1 MLAGD
6 LLFSMAEPA
15 KESGLQEYI
24 DAEIVIEDLKTP
36 TQEKTLC
43 DTLEKLKGV
52 HNVTIKN
59 EKVSVQ
65 YEPVRLTEKAIVAA
79 STVQFPREENV
90 KRAQHCHHDRS
101 ERIRAKWR
109 DLVSA
114 RSRKQQNSARLLPLH
129 AAE

>member
-1 MLAGD
+1 MHPSSDMLAGD

-24 DAEIVIEDLKTP
+24 DAEIVIEGLKTP

-65 YEPVRLTEKAIVAA
+65 YEPVRLTEKAIIAA
-79 STVQFPREENV
+79 IQDAGFRITD
-90 KRAQHCHHDRS
+90 QHSAPSSPMID
-101 ERIRAKWR
+101 A
-109 DLVSA
+109 LVSGA
-114 RSRKQQNSARLLPLH
+114 RSGKK
-129 AAE
+129 

>member
-1 MLAGD
+1 
-6 LLFSMAEPA
+6 MAVPA

-65 YEPVRLTEKAIVAA
+65 YEPVRVTEKTIIDAIQGGGFRIADERSAPA
-79 STVQFPREENV
+79 SPMIDALV
-90 KRAQHCHHDRS
+90 KG
-101 ERIRAKWR
+101 
-109 DLVSA
+109 A
-114 RSRKQQNSARLLPLH
+114 RPDK
-129 AAE
+129 E